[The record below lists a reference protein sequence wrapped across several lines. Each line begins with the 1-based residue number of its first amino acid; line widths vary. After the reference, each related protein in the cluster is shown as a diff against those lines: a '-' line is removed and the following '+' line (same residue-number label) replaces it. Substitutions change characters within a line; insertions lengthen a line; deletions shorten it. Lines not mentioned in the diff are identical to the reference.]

1 MLRRAWAEHDQVGAP
16 FRRAVDDFALGPA
29 LAMDALCRSK
39 IALYLQN
46 ILCSVLFRL
55 PHFLAQARIWP
66 ARSQKTLA
74 LPLHLR
80 VRPAIGDVEQ
90 ADGKRVSWQK
100 RRDGLAHLLD
110 ICAVQTTQNTH
121 RCSPCK

>member
-16 FRRAVDDFALGPA
+16 FRRAVDDLAFGPA

-39 IALYLQN
+39 IALSLLQN

-74 LPLHLR
+74 LPLHLLAETPR
-80 VRPAIGDVEQ
+80 RPGSPARYLCRPD
-90 ADGKRVSWQK
+90 
-100 RRDGLAHLLD
+100 
-110 ICAVQTTQNTH
+110 NTEH
-121 RCSPCK
+121 ASLFPL